1 MSRYIDADA
10 LDKAFS
16 KLRFNNDGELNHYG
30 DRPNWYLWGSEIEN
44 LIADAPS
51 IDLADYVP
59 KDFHNKTCEAM
70 AKAHQEE
77 IADMVRVVRCEEC
90 KHWLNDHICTHWS
103 GYYGTIETIADD
115 YCSYG
120 EREGE

>member
-16 KLRFNNDGELNHYG
+16 KLRFNNDGELEHYG
-30 DRPNWYLWGSEIEN
+30 DRPNWYLWGSEVEN

-51 IDLADYVP
+51 IDIVFCKECRYY
-59 KDFHNKTCEAM
+59 
-70 AKAHQEE
+70 HQLYG
-77 IADMVRVVRCEEC
+77 CQ
-90 KHWLNDHICTHWS
+90 KNDDIDLVTS
-103 GYYGTIETIADD
+103 DDD

-120 EREGE
+120 ERSEE

>member
-10 LDKAFS
+10 LDRAFS

-51 IDLADYVP
+51 ID
-59 KDFHNKTCEAM
+59 
-70 AKAHQEE
+70 
-77 IADMVRVVRCEEC
+77 IVRCNQC
-90 KHWLNDHICTHWS
+90 KYETICTHS
-103 GYYGTIETIADD
+103 VQHTTHEPTSVTIGYKSVEW
-115 YCSYG
+115 CSYG
-120 EREGE
+120 ERKDQ

>member
-10 LDKAFS
+10 LDRAFS

-51 IDLADYVP
+51 ID
-59 KDFHNKTCEAM
+59 
-70 AKAHQEE
+70 
-77 IADMVRVVRCEEC
+77 IVRCKEC
-90 KHWLNDHICTHWS
+90 KWYKQSEAFCENGNGLWQAGDECFCN
-103 GYYGTIETIADD
+103 
-115 YCSYG
+115 YG